1 MIKKKTMQNSIGCGI
16 RSHEPDITRDIIEIF
31 EAILIWFDVRF
42 IENWISLNISLKI
55 KSINI

>member
-1 MIKKKTMQNSIGCGI
+1 MQNSIGCGI